1 MSNLY
6 GEEYAKVV
14 WRAEDVKSINGA
26 WSLEKCE
33 EWLQDNER
41 HISDRLIELGWD
53 VVDTLLKKEDNDF
66 YHVQAEHESNLMDN
80 ELESWVR
87 TL

>member
-14 WRAEDVKSINGA
+14 WRAEDVKAINGA

-33 EWLQDNER
+33 EWLQDNDDN
-41 HISDRLIELGWD
+41 ISDRLIELGWEVMD
-53 VVDTLLKKEDNDF
+53 SLLKMEG
-66 YHVQAEHESNLMDN
+66 EE
-80 ELESWVR
+80 
-87 TL
+87 

>member
-53 VVDTLLKKEDNDF
+53 VMGTLLSM
-66 YHVQAEHESNLMDN
+66 ESDD
-80 ELESWVR
+80 E
-87 TL
+87 

>member
-14 WRAEDVKSINGA
+14 WRAEDVQSINGA

-41 HISDRLIELGWD
+41 HISDRLIELGWE
-53 VVDTLLKKEDNDF
+53 VMDTLLSMEGEDD
-66 YHVQAEHESNLMDN
+66 E
-80 ELESWVR
+80 
-87 TL
+87 

>member
-14 WRAEDVKSINGA
+14 WRAEDVKAIKGA

-33 EWLQDNER
+33 EWLQDNDR
-41 HISDRLIELGWD
+41 HISDRLIELGWE
-53 VVDTLLKKEDNDF
+53 VMDTLLQMEADDEE
-66 YHVQAEHESNLMDN
+66 V
-80 ELESWVR
+80 
-87 TL
+87 

>member
-41 HISDRLIELGWD
+41 HVSDRLIELGWD
-53 VVDTLLKKEDNDF
+53 VMDTLLQMEADDEK
-66 YHVQAEHESNLMDN
+66 V
-80 ELESWVR
+80 
-87 TL
+87 

>member
-41 HISDRLIELGWD
+41 HISDRLIELGWE
-53 VVDTLLKKEDNDF
+53 VMDTLLKMEGED
-66 YHVQAEHESNLMDN
+66 
-80 ELESWVR
+80 
-87 TL
+87 

>member
-53 VVDTLLKKEDNDF
+53 VMDTLLKMEG
-66 YHVQAEHESNLMDN
+66 EE
-80 ELESWVR
+80 
-87 TL
+87 

>member
-53 VVDTLLKKEDNDF
+53 VMDTLLQMEDDDEE
-66 YHVQAEHESNLMDN
+66 V
-80 ELESWVR
+80 
-87 TL
+87 

>member
-33 EWLQDNER
+33 EWLQGNER
-41 HISDRLIELGWD
+41 HISDRLIEVGWE
-53 VVDTLLKKEDNDF
+53 VMDTLLQMEADDEK
-66 YHVQAEHESNLMDN
+66 V
-80 ELESWVR
+80 
-87 TL
+87 

>member
-6 GEEYAKVV
+6 GEAYAKVV

-41 HISDRLIELGWD
+41 YISDRLIELGWE
-53 VVDTLLKKEDNDF
+53 VMDTLLKMEGED
-66 YHVQAEHESNLMDN
+66 
-80 ELESWVR
+80 
-87 TL
+87 